1 MIRILPLATAFL
13 LLAGVGAEAQQADPA
28 PQAQP
33 APSAARRQR
42 QAPRAAAAQ
51 APAPVDPGP
60 VPALLNNPPIVT
72 LSAAESR
79 LIEHNLV
86 VQAARLGVDA
96 ARAQRLVASAIPAP
110 SVSIGNIFGQVNER
124 NNGQLAG
131 WQLLSP
137 GNNLNLGFTA
147 LIERGGKR
155 ELRTRAADAQISV
168 AEAQVLD
175 ALRTQVFQ
183 LRQAYIQGLA
193 ARANLEVALANRAS
207 LDRTEA
213 LLQRQVQEGA
223 IPEGDL
229 IRFQASRLAFEQ
241 DVTTN
246 AQAYAVAVANVA
258 VFVAEDAAAFT
269 ARQRRTHSPVAFDL
283 RGRLDAAQSL
293 GIGRNELIAAIAN
306 RPDVVAATRQAAAAQ
321 ANRQL
326 AEAGRS
332 RDVTLGLG
340 VGRTRLEQNVPGG
353 FAANSQANFQLSV
366 PIFQRRVIE
375 GNIGVASA
383 QASQAEAQARLA
395 TVQARADFAAAW
407 ASMEQARAL
416 RTLYDG
422 GALRRAQEA
431 YEIAERAYLAG
442 GRSLLE
448 VLDSLRTLN
457 QTRMQANQARA
468 AYLTALAQLEQATGV
483 VGLLPR
489 L

>member
-1 MIRILPLATAFL
+1 MRGLAPFALAVAVL
-13 LLAGVGAEAQQADPA
+13 LGQAAAAQTTQ
-28 PQAQP
+28 
-33 APSAARRQR
+33 RRPR
-42 QAPRAAAAQ
+42 QAPPPRAAAQ
-51 APAPVDPGP
+51 ADSGP
-60 VPALLNNPPIVT
+60 VRAMLNNPPVVS
-72 LSAAESR
+72 LPDAEAR
-79 LIEHNLV
+79 LVQSNLT

-96 ARAQRLVASAIPAP
+96 ARAQRMVASSLPPP

-124 NNGQLAG
+124 SNGTLAG
-131 WQLLSP
+131 WQWLSP
-137 GNNLNLGFTA
+137 NNNINLGFTA

-155 ELRTRAADAQISV
+155 ELRTRAAESQIGV

-175 ALRTQVFQ
+175 ALRTQVYQ

-246 AQAYAVAVANVA
+246 AQAYAVAVATVA
-258 VFVAEDAAAFT
+258 VFLAEDAAAF
-269 ARQRRTHSPVAFDL
+269 AERQRRTHSPVAFDL
-283 RGRLDAAQSL
+283 RGRLDSAQPL
-293 GIGRNELIAAIAN
+293 GIARGEFAEATAN
-306 RPDVVAATRQAAAAQ
+306 RPDVVAAQRQAEAAQ
-321 ANRQL
+321 ANREL

-340 VGRTRLEQNVPGG
+340 VGRTRLSQNVPDG
-353 FAANSQANFQLSV
+353 FVANSQATFQLSV
-366 PIFQRRVIE
+366 PIFQRRIVE
-375 GNIGVASA
+375 GTIGVATA
-383 QASQAEAQARLA
+383 QAAQAEALARLA
-395 TVQARADFAAAW
+395 SVQARSDFAAAW
-407 ASMEQARAL
+407 AAMEQARAL
-416 RTLYDG
+416 RNLYDG

-442 GRSLLE
+442 GRSLIDT
-448 VLDSLRTLN
+448 LDALRTLN
-457 QTRMQANQARA
+457 ATRIQANQARA
-468 AYLTALAQLEQATGV
+468 AYLLALAQLEQATGV
-483 VGLLPR
+483 VGVMPR